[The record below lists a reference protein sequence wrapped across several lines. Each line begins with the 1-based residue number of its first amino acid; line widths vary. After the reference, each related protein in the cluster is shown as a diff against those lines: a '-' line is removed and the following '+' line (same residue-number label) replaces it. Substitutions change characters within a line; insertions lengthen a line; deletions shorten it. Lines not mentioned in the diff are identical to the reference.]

1 MRTSLN
7 EIKSI
12 ERYLQG
18 NLDVAGKRAFEDR
31 IDRDQSLRMHVFLQ
45 QKIYR
50 LLPFYRRRRIK
61 ERAERIHHRLFNDPV
76 HEAFRKTIF
85 QYF

>member
-12 ERYLQG
+12 EQFLHG
-18 NLDVAGKRAFEDR
+18 KLDVAAKRAFEDR
-31 IDRDQSLRMHVFLQ
+31 ISMDRSLHIHVFLQ

-50 LLPFYRRRRIK
+50 LLPFYRRRSVK
-61 ERAERIHHRLFNDPV
+61 DQAEQIHHRLFNDPV
-76 HEAFRKTIF
+76 HDAFRKTIL